1 MSKKST
7 PYLKLNIIWLNNKL
21 GLSIDQINYK
31 NIIPITNYYFWPN
44 NNVWDQINIE
54 LQAKPWINK
63 REQVLILNKINQT
76 INCWKLNNTKL
87 NFSEFELVGKL

>member
-31 NIIPITNYYFWPN
+31 NIIQITNYYFWPN